1 MIGIYFSG
9 TGNTKHCV
17 EKLVKLLDASAQS
30 FPLEHTEM
38 IQILEEHD
46 IIVLGY
52 PTQFS
57 NAPIIVRDFIKN
69 HSSLWNGKKVFCV
82 NTMGLFSGDGTGCTA
97 RILRK
102 YGATILGGLQ
112 IKMPDS
118 VCDSK
123 LLKKTLAQNRE
134 IVRQADQKIEAAAR
148 QIRLGSYPQEG
159 LSFLSHLKGHMSR
172 TPDKLHMIYFVRDGV
187 RIGASQYCT
196 FKSEDGKC
204 FILDFW
210 VFPAYRGNGTGHECF
225 HALSEYTRRDG
236 ALYYAL
242 NYAKE
247 DSRRFWLSLGFVDN
261 GMDECGTSL
270 MIKKDS

>member
-30 FPLEHTEM
+30 FPLEHTQM
-38 IQILEEHD
+38 IQVLEEHD

-102 YGATILGGLQ
+102 CGATILGGLQ

-123 LLKKTLAQNRE
+123 LLKKTPEENRE

-148 QIRLGSYPQEG
+148 QIKRGNYPQDG
-159 LSFLSHLKGHMSR
+159 LSFFS
-172 TPDKLHMIYFVRDGV
+172 P
-187 RIGASQYCT
+187 
-196 FKSEDGKC
+196 
-204 FILDFW
+204 
-210 VFPAYRGNGTGHECF
+210 
-225 HALSEYTRRDG
+225 
-236 ALYYAL
+236 
-242 NYAKE
+242 
-247 DSRRFWLSLGFVDN
+247 
-261 GMDECGTSL
+261 
-270 MIKKDS
+270 